1 MKLPVNMPEALE
13 IADSDIRNLQNM
25 KNYSKD

>member
-13 IADSDIRNLQNM
+13 IADSDSRNLQNR